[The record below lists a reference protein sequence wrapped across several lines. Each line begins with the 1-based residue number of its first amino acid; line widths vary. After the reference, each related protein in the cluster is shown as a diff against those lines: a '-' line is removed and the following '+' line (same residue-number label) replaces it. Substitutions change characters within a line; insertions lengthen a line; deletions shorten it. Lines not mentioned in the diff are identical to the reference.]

1 VVAQPEGNL
10 RESPPRGARMH
21 SDSHASPAATDP
33 PRIGVGAMLAL
44 TAAGALLAG
53 VAAAVALA
61 GDMPH
66 SVALAERQAVIV
78 ATPIAVGLYAWRD
91 GTHARFGRLLVLVG
105 AAWFFAALSSSGNE
119 LLYSIGRV
127 AGWTVEAGLIYLI
140 LAFPSGRLTTR
151 IDRRL
156 TGAVIAVVALLFL
169 PTMFITE
176 TYPAPSQFA
185 TCEADCPGNAF
196 MLLDS
201 EPAFL
206 DDLVVPLRELL
217 AAVILLGVVL
227 RLANRI
233 ASATRL
239 MRRTLAP
246 VLVLAIARTLAVAV
260 ALVLRRAGADDSVL
274 EVVTAVIALGLPALC
289 IGFLIGLLRWRI
301 HTADCLVALAHGLRS
316 RNGPAERRD
325 LIAATLTDPT
335 VELAFWRADGG
346 GGWVDADGKPTS
358 LPPPLPDRRATLILD
373 DDQPVAAVVH
383 DAALSEQRS
392 FVETV
397 GAYAFVWDDNRR
409 LAERVESSL
418 TELRASRARI
428 LAAADDERRR
438 IERDLHDGGQQRL
451 VALRIRLELADELL
465 KQDPARARSML
476 HLLGEE
482 IDAALGE
489 LRSLAAGVYP
499 SLLAARGLPD
509 ALRTAALQ
517 SPVPASVE
525 VDGSDRY
532 SQDVETAAYF
542 CCIEALQNVAK
553 HAPGASSVSISL
565 SRNGDLRFEVRD
577 DGPGF
582 RLDDGM
588 TGHGLVNMRDRM
600 AALGGDL
607 EIRSAPGAGT
617 VVVGTIPVDPP

>member
-1 VVAQPEGNL
+1 
-10 RESPPRGARMH
+10 
-21 SDSHASPAATDP
+21 
-33 PRIGVGAMLAL
+33 MLAL

-105 AAWFFAALSSSGNE
+105 AAWFLAALSSSSNE

-140 LAFPSGRLTTR
+140 LAFPSGRLTNR

-156 TGAVIAVVALLFL
+156 AGAAAAVVAILFL
-169 PTMFITE
+169 PTMLITE
-176 TYPAPSQFA
+176 TYPTPSPFA
-185 TCEADCPGNAF
+185 TCDADCPSNAL
-196 MLLDS
+196 MLLGS

-206 DDLVVPLRELL
+206 DDFVVPLRELL
-217 AAVILLGVVL
+217 AVVILLGVVV
-227 RLANRI
+227 RLADRI
-233 ASATRL
+233 RRATRL
-239 MRRTLAP
+239 MRRTLVP
-246 VLVLAIARTLAVAV
+246 VLVLAMVRTLAVAV

-274 EVVTAVIALGLPALC
+274 EVATAVIALGLPALC
-289 IGFLIGLLRWRI
+289 IGFLVGLLRWRI

-316 RNGPAERRD
+316 RNGPAQRRD

-335 VELAFWRADGG
+335 VELAFWRSDGG
-346 GGWVDADGKPTS
+346 AGWVDADGSPTS
-358 LPPPLPDRRATLILD
+358 LPPPPSHRRATLILD
-373 DDQPVAAVVH
+373 GDEPVAAVVH

-392 FVETV
+392 FVEAV

-451 VALRIRLELADELL
+451 VALRIRLQLAEELM
-465 KQDPARARSML
+465 KQDPTQARNML
-476 HLLGEE
+476 HLLGGEV
-482 IDAALGE
+482 DAALDE

-509 ALRTAALQ
+509 AIRTAALQ
-517 SPVPASVE
+517 SPVPALVE
-525 VDGSDRY
+525 VDGADRY
-532 SQDVETAAYF
+532 SQEIETAAYF

-553 HAPGASSVSISL
+553 HAPDATSVSISL
-565 SRNGDLRFEVRD
+565 SRNGDLGFEVRD

-582 RLDDGM
+582 PVADGI

-600 AALGGDL
+600 AAVGGEL
-607 EIRSAPGAGT
+607 KIRSTPGAGT
-617 VVVGTIPVDPP
+617 AVIGTIPVDPP